1 MSQER
6 IAQIQA
12 NLETLAA
19 SRERLAAL
27 DASTQEVIEASLP
40 AAVKADLATY
50 KEQRVLAV
58 AQLAALEEDIKD
70 AVLAL
75 GESVKSDR
83 MQAVWNKARETWDS
97 KNLDGYAA
105 ARPEILAFKKVGEP
119 SVSFR
124 TV

>member
-97 KNLDGYAA
+97 KKLDGYAA
-105 ARPEILAFKKVGEP
+105 AHPEILAFKKVGEP